1 MRIFVTGGSGFL
13 GSRMIRTLVNQGHE
27 VFALAR
33 STSSGERIR
42 TLGATPITG
51 DLERSEQLSLPEI
64 EAVVHAAAYFR
75 FAGPRAP
82 YFRANVEGTRALLT
96 AAQKAGAATFIYVSA
111 GGVVMDD
118 RGSSIHDADERAPTF
133 PNSFSGYIASKAQGE
148 AAVLAANKPS
158 FRTIAIRPPVIWGP
172 GDPFSR
178 GLPDTIASGK
188 FAFIER
194 GDYPFAICH
203 IDNVIEAVQCAL
215 EAIGSRGRGMHLF
228 AISRA
233 SPAWSDRSGVLQS
246 QRCFGET

>member
-33 STSSGERIR
+33 STSSGEQVR

-51 DLERSEQLSLPEI
+51 DLEKSEQLSLPEI

-96 AAQKAGAATFIYVSA
+96 VARKAGAATFIYVSA

-118 RGSSIHDADERAPTF
+118 RGSFIRDADESAPTF
-133 PNSFSGYIASKAQGE
+133 PNSFSGYIATPA
-148 AAVLAANKPS
+148 
-158 FRTIAIRPPVIWGP
+158 IWGP

-178 GLPDTIASGK
+178 ALPDAIASGT

-203 IDNVIEAVQCAL
+203 VDNVIEAVQCAL
-215 EAIGSRGRGMHLF
+215 KRGTGGHAYF
-228 AISRA
+228 IK
-233 SPAWSDRSGVLQS
+233 DRETTSFRDFIAMLADRRDCPSG
-246 QRCFGET
+246 G